1 MTLPE
6 QIAEAVAVIRDHTD
20 LELEVALIL
29 GSGLGKLADEVENS
43 VVLPY
48 AKIPHFPVSTA
59 PGHAGELV
67 LGLLQGR
74 AVGVM
79 RGRVHLYEG
88 VSLQKMTFPLRV
100 MHALGARVLVV
111 TNSAGGINPN
121 FSPGD
126 LMLISDHMNMMGDN
140 PLIGPN
146 YDELGPRFPPM
157 ARAYDAEL
165 RRRARRLASQIG
177 IDLKEGVYTA
187 LAGPSYE
194 TPAEIRFLDRVGSDA
209 VGMSTVPETIVA
221 NHAGMRVLGISCIT
235 NVLHQGPSNDTHE
248 DVLHEARSAS
258 SRLIA
263 LVRGMMDRLSEG
275 EGN

>member
-1 MTLPE
+1 MTLLQE
-6 QIAEAVAVIRDHTD
+6 IEEAVSAIRNRTD
-20 LELEVALIL
+20 LELEAALIL
-29 GSGLGKLADEVENS
+29 GSGLGQLADEIEGPVAF
-43 VVLPY
+43 PY
-48 AKIPHFPVSTA
+48 GDLPHFPVSTA
-59 PGHAGELV
+59 PGHVGELV
-67 LGLLQGR
+67 LGRLEGR
-74 AVGVM
+74 AVAVM

-88 VSLQKMTFPLRV
+88 VTVQRMTFPLRV
-100 MHALGARVLVV
+100 MRALGADYLVV

-126 LMLISDHMNMMGDN
+126 LMLISDHINMMGDN

-146 YDELGPRFPPM
+146 FEKLGPRFPPM

-165 RRRARRLASQIG
+165 RREARNLASQIG

-187 LAGPSYE
+187 LSGPSYE
-194 TPAEIRFLDRVGSDA
+194 TPAEIRFLDRVGTDA

-258 SRLIA
+258 ARLIA
-263 LVRGMMDRLSEG
+263 LVRGMMQRLPEG
-275 EGN
+275 SR